1 MSRKQKR
8 LLRGV
13 FVAVFWIGVWEL
25 LALYVNQVLLIPA
38 PHTVAVT
45 LFHLIKTSDFW
56 LAVSLSLLRIM
67 AGFAVGV
74 MMGSLL
80 AFLTH
85 RFSFAASLLH
95 PLRHGIR
102 AIPVASFIILAL
114 VWLPTNSLPAFIA
127 FLMVLPIMWS
137 GVEQGLQQIEPR
149 LLDMA
154 QVFQLGYR
162 QTLFQVRIPAI
173 LPHFRTAFV
182 NSLGLAWKS
191 GIAAEVICRPEDSI
205 GRMLQEAKIYLET
218 PEVFAWT
225 AVVILLSL
233 SIEKILTLVVNRQE
247 KRRDAA

>member
-1 MSRKQKR
+1 MFLKKKR
-8 LLRGV
+8 VLRGV
-13 FVAVFWIGVWEL
+13 LVAVFWLAVWEVS
-25 LALYVNQVLLIPA
+25 ALCVNQVLLVPA

-45 LFHLIKTSDFW
+45 LFHLVQTADFW
-56 LAVSLSLLRIM
+56 LAVCFSLLRIM
-67 AGFAVGV
+67 IGFVTGV
-74 MMGSLL
+74 VFGSCI
-80 AFLTH
+80 AFLTY
-85 RFSFAASLLH
+85 RYAFAASLLH

-114 VWLPTNSLPAFIA
+114 VWVPTNSLPAVIA

-137 GVEQGLQQIEPR
+137 GVEQGLQQIDPH

-154 QVFQLGYR
+154 QVFRLGY
-162 QTLFQVRIPAI
+162 QKTLLQVRIPAI

-233 SIEKILTLVVNRQE
+233 SIEKLLTRGVNRRE
-247 KRRDAA
+247 KWRGVQ

>member
-1 MSRKQKR
+1 MSRNQKR
-8 LLRGV
+8 VLRGV
-13 FVAVFWIGVWEL
+13 LVAAFWIGIWEL

-45 LFHLIKTSDFW
+45 LFQLVQTADFW
-56 LAVSLSLLRIM
+56 RAVALSLLRIM

-74 MMGSLL
+74 VVGTLL
-80 AFLTH
+80 AFATH
-85 RFSFAASLLH
+85 RYAFAASLLH
-95 PLRHGIR
+95 PVRHGIR

-154 QVFQLGYR
+154 QVFKLGYSK
-162 QTLFQVRIPAI
+162 TLFQVRIPAI

-225 AVVILLSL
+225 TVVILLSL
-233 SIEKILTLVVNRQE
+233 SIEKLLTFAVNRQK
-247 KRRDAA
+247 KRRCAV